1 MNLNE
6 AYGAMRENPTPIPT
20 PPWVRLG
27 SSILLGAT
35 VALLTTRTHFFATLS
50 GAAVCLVA
58 AFVLVFA
65 HPYRR
70 EMRSYADRHDADL
83 IPTIAQLVPLMILW
97 LLIMLAPILGLPAW
111 GSALVWVAV
120 SGISFIAFPPRG
132 WHAPAGLCL
141 IHATLRGLI
150 HRISPGFHATDPG
163 YPQIAP
169 LRLP

>member
-65 HPYRR
+65 HPYRHA
-70 EMRSYADRHDADL
+70 MRDYATKRNVTL
-83 IPTIAQLVPLMILW
+83 VPSIAQLVPLMILW
-97 LLIMLAPILGLPAW
+97 LMVMLAPIVALPAW
-111 GSALVWVAV
+111 GAGLVWLVV
-120 SGISFIAFPPRG
+120 FGLSFLVFPHVDGTRRLAF
-132 WHAPAGLCL
+132 A
-141 IHATLRGLI
+141 
-150 HRISPGFHATDPG
+150 
-163 YPQIAP
+163 
-169 LRLP
+169 

>member
-70 EMRSYADRHDADL
+70 AMRAYADKRNVAL
-83 IPTIAQLVPLMILW
+83 VPTVAQLVPLMILW
-97 LLIMLAPILGLPAW
+97 LMVMLAPIVALPAW
-111 GSALVWVAV
+111 GAGLVWLVV
-120 SGISFIAFPPRG
+120 FGLSFFVFPHVDGTRRLAF
-132 WHAPAGLCL
+132 A
-141 IHATLRGLI
+141 
-150 HRISPGFHATDPG
+150 
-163 YPQIAP
+163 
-169 LRLP
+169 

>member
-1 MNLNE
+1 MNFNA
-6 AYGAMRENPTPIPT
+6 AYGAMREHTTPIPT

-27 SSILLGAT
+27 SSILIGAA
-35 VALLTTRTHFFATLS
+35 VALLASRAHIFAALI
-50 GAAVCLVA
+50 GALVCLVA

-120 SGISFIAFPPRG
+120 SGISFIAFPHVDGTR
-132 WHAPAGLCL
+132 
-141 IHATLRGLI
+141 
-150 HRISPGFHATDPG
+150 
-163 YPQIAP
+163 
-169 LRLP
+169 RLAFA

>member
-120 SGISFIAFPPRG
+120 SCISFHRLPPRG
-132 WHAPAGLCL
+132 WHAPAGLRL

-150 HRISPGFHATDPG
+150 HRISPSFRAADPG
-163 YPQIAP
+163 YPQFVP

>member
-1 MNLNE
+1 MNFNA
-6 AYGAMRENPTPIPT
+6 AYGAMREHTTPIPT

-27 SSILLGAT
+27 SSILIGAA
-35 VALLTTRTHFFATLS
+35 VALLASRAHIFAALV
-50 GAAVCLVA
+50 GALVCLVA

-120 SGISFIAFPPRG
+120 SGISFIAFPHVDGTR
-132 WHAPAGLCL
+132 
-141 IHATLRGLI
+141 
-150 HRISPGFHATDPG
+150 
-163 YPQIAP
+163 
-169 LRLP
+169 RLAFV

>member
-120 SGISFIAFPPRG
+120 SCISFIAFPHVDGTR
-132 WHAPAGLCL
+132 
-141 IHATLRGLI
+141 
-150 HRISPGFHATDPG
+150 
-163 YPQIAP
+163 
-169 LRLP
+169 RLAFV